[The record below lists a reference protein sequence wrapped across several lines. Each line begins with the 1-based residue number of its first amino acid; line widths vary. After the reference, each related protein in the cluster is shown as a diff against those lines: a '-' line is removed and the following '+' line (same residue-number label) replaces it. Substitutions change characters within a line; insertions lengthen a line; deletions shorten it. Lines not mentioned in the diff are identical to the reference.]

1 MICAIVLAAGQSR
14 RMGTQKLL
22 LPYAGQTV
30 IGQIV
35 DNVLASPIERAFVV
49 TRNDD
54 EAIRLAL
61 AGKPLTFV
69 VNLDPAADM
78 LSSIRCGV
86 RSLPPDCIAA
96 IVVLGDQPTIRAEL
110 VAGLIRTLQTAAA
123 KIVVPSFRGRRG
135 HPILVSAECFGEVL
149 TQHDCVGLRGLL
161 NAHPHDIATLEVDD
175 PKVLTD
181 MDSPDDYHREISTS
195 P

>member
-35 DNVLASPIERAFVV
+35 DNVLAAPIERAFVV
-49 TRNDD
+49 TGNDG

-61 AGKPLTFV
+61 AGRPLTFV
-69 VNLDPAADM
+69 VNPDPAADM

-86 RSLPPDCIAA
+86 GSLPPECIAA

-110 VAGLIRTLQTAAA
+110 VAGLIRTFQTAAA

-135 HPILVSAECFGEVL
+135 HPILISAGYFGEVL

-161 NAHPHDIATLEVDD
+161 DAHPHDIATLEVDN
-175 PKVLTD
+175 PNVLTD
-181 MDSPDDYHREISTS
+181 MDSPDDYRREISAN